1 VVDVS
6 QPEGTLV
13 VFLLLC
19 SSTVYLNPSIELT
32 PVAVTVKVVAS
43 SDPEQAKVKVGG
55 SVVGGVAQMAQPA

>member
-1 VVDVS
+1 
-6 QPEGTLV
+6 L
-13 VFLLLC
+13 
-19 SSTVYLNPSIELT
+19 TVYANPAIESL